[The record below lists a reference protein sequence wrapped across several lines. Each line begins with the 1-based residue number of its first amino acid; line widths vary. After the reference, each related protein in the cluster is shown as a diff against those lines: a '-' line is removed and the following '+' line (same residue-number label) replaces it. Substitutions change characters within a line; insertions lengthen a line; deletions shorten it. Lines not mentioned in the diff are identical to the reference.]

1 MRGLV
6 QTAAITTI
14 ATVAAAAVDFFMER
28 VLAN

>member
-14 ATVAAAAVDFFMER
+14 ATVAAAVDFFMER